1 MRRMPR
7 PSPVSDAV
15 RGVID
20 DGQRHAWSLD
30 ELLASVRGRVPGAD
44 YSTVFRAVANL
55 ERAGEVTR
63 VEVGDGKARYE
74 PSQEHHEHIR
84 CSDCGEVAEVSG
96 CALLAA
102 ESEIAV
108 ATGFQVDGHS
118 LLFSG
123 LCPDCQRKNDL

>member
-1 MRRMPR
+1 MPR

-20 DGQRHAWSLD
+20 AGQRHAWALD
-30 ELLASVRGRVPGAD
+30 ELLDSVRTHVPGAD
-44 YSTVFRAVANL
+44 YSTVFRAVTML
-55 ERAGEVTR
+55 ERSGEVNR

-74 PSQEHHEHIR
+74 PNQEHHEHIR
-84 CSDCGEVAEVSG
+84 CRDCGQVAQVPG
-96 CALLAA
+96 CVLLAA
-102 ESEIAV
+102 ESEIAG

-123 LCPDCQRKNDL
+123 VCPICQRKNDG